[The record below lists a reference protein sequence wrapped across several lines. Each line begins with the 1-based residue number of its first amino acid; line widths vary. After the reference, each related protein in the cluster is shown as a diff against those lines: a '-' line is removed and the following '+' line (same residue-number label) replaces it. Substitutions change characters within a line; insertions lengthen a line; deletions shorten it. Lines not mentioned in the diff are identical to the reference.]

1 MARFCTLFS
10 GSNGNSTYISGSD
23 TALLVDAGRS
33 CKQLMSAMDARGID
47 PKSIQAILI
56 THEHTDHVSGL
67 RVFLKKIKV
76 PVYAAREVLDR
87 LCWDNIF
94 SPEQPLFAV
103 EDGARFQVRALEI
116 ESFDTPHD
124 SVHSLGYRISTPDG
138 RRLTVATDLGYIS
151 DPVRERLTG
160 SDLVL
165 IESNYDQRML
175 SVSDYPYQLKKR
187 IASNIGHLSNE
198 DCSGELSRLVRTG
211 TTRLVLGHLS
221 QNNNLPELA
230 YQTAQCSLS
239 MSGMQEGRDYLLQ
252 VASRSGPSEMVVL

>member
-1 MARFCTLFS
+1 M
-10 GSNGNSTYISGSD
+10 
-23 TALLVDAGRS
+23 
-33 CKQLMSAMDARGID
+33 
-47 PKSIQAILI
+47 
-56 THEHTDHVSGL
+56 
-67 RVFLKKIKV
+67 
-76 PVYAAREVLDR
+76 LDR

-103 EDGARFQVRALEI
+103 EDGARFQVGALEI